1 MAKDDML
8 EPGMPSTGTCSNMII
23 WWQNVLNKGDTL
35 INKDAKRSLIIK
47 RWWKNKDAKRSL
59 VVEC

>member
-47 RWWKNKDAKRSL
+47 RW
-59 VVEC
+59 